1 MGMGASPS
9 NTFRNKKGQ
18 LSDPNVSSSS
28 YGTSYA
34 TYTYLQKKLMR
45 VESQLEGTLN
55 ALKVYVMSKKGV
67 VPEEFAG
74 LFALQP
80 QGPPGT
86 GKTTSILALAHELL
100 GPNYKEVVLELNAS
114 DDRNIERLI
123 QSICALVQF
132 ARLSDQEILG
142 RLMVVVAAEKVN
154 HGVKSPVDISMDI
167 TRLIQTLNMSTTAFR
182 DGVKLTLEAE
192 LASTS

>member
-1 MGMGASPS
+1 MALSAVFMAFLIFLMFCLAWAQLKAVLQNELQIRHEELQTVAETNPVRTAQNGVRPHRDLDGACS
-9 NTFRNKKGQ
+9 
-18 LSDPNVSSSS
+18 
-28 YGTSYA
+28 
-34 TYTYLQKKLMR
+34 M
-45 VESQLEGTLN
+45 
-55 ALKVYVMSKKGV
+55 
-67 VPEEFAG
+67 
-74 LFALQP
+74 
-80 QGPPGT
+80 GPPGT

-123 QSICALVQF
+123 QSICALVRF

>member
-1 MGMGASPS
+1 MEVVARNSHLLAEVKGFDLVRIRA
-9 NTFRNKKGQ
+9 TF
-18 LSDPNVSSSS
+18 D
-28 YGTSYA
+28 TI
-34 TYTYLQKKLMR
+34 
-45 VESQLEGTLN
+45 
-55 ALKVYVMSKKGV
+55 
-67 VPEEFAG
+67 
-74 LFALQP
+74 LFPDLV
-80 QGPPGT
+80 PPGT

-100 GPNYKEVVLELNAS
+100 VPNYKETVLELNAS

-123 QSICALVQF
+123 QMSQ
-132 ARLSDQEILG
+132 
-142 RLMVVVAAEKVN
+142 VN